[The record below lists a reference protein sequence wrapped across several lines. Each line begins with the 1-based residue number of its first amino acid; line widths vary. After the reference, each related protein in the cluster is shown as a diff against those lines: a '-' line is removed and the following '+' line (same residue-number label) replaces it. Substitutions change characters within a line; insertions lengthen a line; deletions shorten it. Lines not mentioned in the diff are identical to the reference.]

1 MKAIK
6 NVRLK
11 DYDYSENGFYFVT
24 ICSDNRRPMLAGANE
39 KIVQDAIEQLP
50 QKLRGVSLDYYQ
62 IMPSHVHLILIL
74 DDCELKLGEIVRR
87 LKATATKLVGY
98 KLWQPNYYEHV
109 IRDEHALNNIREY
122 IQNNPLV
129 EKLAMPNLSGKVTL
143 NLKNT

>member
-24 ICSDNRRPMLAGANE
+24 ICADNRRPILTGENE

-50 QKLRGVSLDYYQ
+50 QTLKGVSLDYYQ
-62 IMPSHVHLILIL
+62 IMPTHIHLILIL
-74 DDCELKLGEIVRR
+74 DDCELKLGQIVRR
-87 LKATATKLVGY
+87 LKAAATKLVGY

-109 IRDEHALNNIREY
+109 IRDEQSLNRIREY

-129 EKLAMPNLSGKVTL
+129 EKL
-143 NLKNT
+143 